1 MRKIIIVI
9 IIKKLFP
16 FRKFF
21 FLRIRKDVWN
31 SIRNFFDIFYFMHGF
46 GMFAR

>member
-21 FLRIRKDVWN
+21 FSQNKERCVE
-31 SIRNFFDIFYFMHGF
+31 RNFFDIFYFMHRF